1 MESKCKFLVNF
12 AYIGVMGLIIFLVC
26 KFLLKILLPFI
37 VAGIIAVI
45 MQKPADVFSKKF
57 KINKGGLAAV
67 FSATVYIAVALIT
80 VFLIY
85 KTAVFLAGFSERL
98 PEIFGRISKIAE
110 KMKEVIPI
118 GYNSVFDGFLSDIL
132 KKSGSNL
139 AGFFSKVLADI
150 VKNTPGFLFSG
161 VVALVA
167 SCYIAKD
174 YNILVKF
181 IKLLLGAKTSEN
193 LIKIKVILYQSV
205 FKLLKGYLILAVLTF
220 AEVCIGLMVLRVK
233 YAVFFALIISFVDI
247 LPVLGTGSVLIPWA
261 VISVLS
267 GKIYFGVG
275 LAVLY
280 IAVLVVR
287 NFLEP
292 KIIGKQIG
300 INPLFTLIAM
310 FLGLRLF
317 GVWGLFLFP
326 VVLIAVIKYYKS
338 EPEES
343 LSV

>member
-12 AYIGVMGLIIFLVC
+12 AYVSVVGLLIFLVC

-37 VAGIIAVI
+37 IAGIIAVI

-57 KINKGGLAAV
+57 KINKGVSAAV
-67 FSATVYIAVALIT
+67 FSAAVYIAVAGVS
-80 VFLIY
+80 VFLLY
-85 KTAVFLAGFSERL
+85 KTAVFLAGFTERL
-98 PEIFGRISKIAE
+98 PEILERISKIAE
-110 KMKEVIPI
+110 KTKEAIPI
-118 GYNSVFDGFLSDIL
+118 GHNTLMEGFFNDIL

-150 VKNTPGFLFSG
+150 VKSTPGFLFSG

-181 IKLLLGAKTSEN
+181 IKLLLGTKATEN

-220 AEVCIGLMVLRVK
+220 AEVWIGLMVLRVK
-233 YAVFFALIISFVDI
+233 YAAAIALVTAFVDI
-247 LPVLGTGSVLIPWA
+247 LPVLGTGTVLIPWA

-267 GKIYFGVG
+267 GKVYLGVG